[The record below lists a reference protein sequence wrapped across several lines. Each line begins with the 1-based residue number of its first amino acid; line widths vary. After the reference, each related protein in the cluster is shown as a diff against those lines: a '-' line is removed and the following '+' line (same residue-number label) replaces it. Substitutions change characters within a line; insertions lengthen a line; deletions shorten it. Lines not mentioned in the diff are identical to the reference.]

1 MNKGPSVTINSENH
15 WKEQT
20 KTSKQIPQQTK
31 HQTLNTNTIDPNG
44 HRRIDITDKLTATTD
59 AYMPRILTRY
69 YQRKE
74 HSRMMAILEEQERY
88 REDNDDESQS
98 SHLSTNT
105 EYTNEMDITDTE
117 EQYENTTR
125 TTRKTP
131 IMRIRGGA
139 EEEEKNGENDGQ
151 DERFALEELNDDE
164 AEPMGG
170 RMDEPKLPGMIR
182 ISGCNPNGI
191 RADQVESQLQHSLD
205 LNIDIQCYSEVN
217 TNFLRTDMRQQFFEK
232 TKKMDRTSRSI
243 WGTSLYTT
251 DSEFKPGGTAIISTG
266 KSASRVKK
274 SGTDKLGRWTYQILD
289 GQGNKDVLIISVYQC
304 CKRPT
309 NPNGATSY
317 HQQEVLLSEMDR
329 TDTDP
334 RRNFFHDIKTFIKG
348 IVDKDN
354 VETTPIIIGDWNEEC
369 KGTSTSQKLCNEF
382 GLVNVFNRIHPDH
395 KEFKTYLRGSR
406 TIDFVLTTP
415 DIADRVTNF
424 VYEPFLYRLKG
435 DHRGYYFDISEQHLF
450 GNKKDN
456 PYDPEGRSLSSK
468 NRKATA
474 TYLKAVNKHLVANN
488 VYERMKKLMASKEPN
503 HEEAERLDREMTQAC
518 QHGENKCKKIR
529 LDYWSVEIHTL
540 KRKLSVWCQF
550 KRRIIKKLPSAPLIA
565 RANSIGIKLQE
576 NNTMIEIDNEIQT
589 TRAAVKKVH
598 KKSAEMRDEWLL
610 EAANIAEDEDK
621 AKKAKLIRQKR
632 KEEKKSRAFRRLKY
646 ERERII
652 NGSGITRLQ
661 VPKSWPTFEEY
672 DDDQEYNLEDPKT
685 TNPKDNNQW
694 REETCPKEIEFLLRL
709 RNQRHFG
716 QAETDGTPFT
726 TESMKHKFNWNATT
740 QQAELVLKG
749 EYADEEIS
757 EITRLLLDNMT
768 RITELDEPAKYIT
781 RKDFKGKFKSWREST
796 STSPSGR
803 HLGHYK
809 ALITTIDP
817 TLGEDVR
824 KTYTDIQ
831 TDISDCYI
839 TLINYAIKHRYSYER
854 WKTIVNMMIYKEE
867 GNIKIH
873 RLRVIHLYEADLGFL
888 WGIKWGQA
896 MKKAVKEKSL
906 HQGQYG
912 GLPGR
917 DCTSLT
923 YLEELRFD
931 YSTLTRYPLAN
942 FDNDATACYDRILCS
957 VSSLAGRKYGIHKDI
972 IFIHAQ
978 TLEEAEYKLKTST
991 KISDTSYKHCIKFP
1005 IHGTGQGSTNSPMIW
1020 CFISS
1025 VLFESHNEKAH
1036 GMLFE
1041 SPAGDMVV
1049 RFNMVGFVD
1058 DSTCITGGTKND
1070 TVEQLL
1076 ATMKEDAQLW
1086 HDLLW
1091 CSGGKLELPK
1101 CGYHVIHYDFND
1113 DGTPRMLHSPGESI
1127 TLQNEHGNDVEIKA
1141 KNIFQTRTNL
1151 GHDKAPGSTGKI
1163 QTEKQIRKG
1172 SKLADAIGKCGC
1184 TRSESRMLYE
1194 SVWKPAI
1201 EYVIPQSFLSD
1212 KQLISIEKASMPQ
1225 IYAKCGFNRN
1235 TARAVL
1241 AGPIELGGGGFT
1253 PLKVTAGA
1261 GYVTHFL
1268 KNWRTI
1274 TEDIGKHT
1282 RIVYAWTAY
1291 QAGVTFPLFEDT
1303 KTEIQYVK
1311 GKVIPATRRFLSEI
1325 DSKIHLD
1332 NTFIRPKLRSNDV
1345 SIMDRAITM
1354 ELTDIQLERINCV
1367 RMFLGIMYLSEIC
1380 TISGRYIRKGI
1391 FNNTHKTK
1399 VYNVTMLKPK
1409 QKAPNNRSWRLWK
1422 RVLQTFTINTI
1433 TNNSRKLITPLAEW
1447 TNNHSKSG
1455 RWETYQAHDKKIYK
1469 YKQSQ
1474 EGTTEYWEQYAK
1486 HGTKLRLEE
1495 DIEYTKFSPSDGT
1508 PIETETISNGNSH
1521 CSTIN
1526 EIRKEEQQKITYGP
1540 MVNWDNFLT
1549 SQPPWIRALL
1559 EDVEFYTTED
1569 GWPDFYEIAEELR
1582 KHGHLICVSDG
1593 SVIFHNMSFGWVLAT
1608 PTGKRLVG
1616 SKGPCNG
1623 RGNSL
1628 RAEGAGMLSA
1638 TVFFSI
1644 MVTELGLDEFK
1655 VKCISD
1661 NAELIRRCKAHLH
1674 YKDSFP
1680 NETLRSEYDIT
1691 EQIYKTQ
1698 HDHNIKATFH
1708 WVKGHQDNNK
1718 DKEDLPLE
1726 AQLNIEADELA
1737 GEYQDEHGKYRPL
1750 VNMLPS
1756 CPAMLS
1762 IHGISVTSNYRKQLI
1777 KAYVE
1782 PEYIGYLMRRFDWNE
1797 EIVQIISWKSLSLAV
1812 QRIQRDVL
1820 LTKVCNDLLP
1830 TAVTLHKMRYQNN
1843 DTCVMCNQR
1852 ETRDHIML
1860 CTSPSRIKW
1869 KRKLIGS
1876 LRKRLEYL
1884 ETEFGIGEGMCT
1896 AIAEW
1901 LETGTVDETNYPP
1914 RFTRA
1919 ITSQNM
1925 IGWRHLFGGKLS
1937 QEWLKL
1943 QEESKR
1949 KTKGHKRNSFVW
1961 GASIIEVILSNFIEL
1976 WELRNEEVHG
1986 KTEEQQERTRKAKL
2000 MVEVRRLNA
2009 MRPNARPSDECLF
2022 IDKEDEFIEK
2032 SSAKTIATY
2041 ISSHRRAIINSVK
2054 KWAKLSYTGV
2064 ATISQ
2069 WASRNNSAET
2079 MERNNS
2085 IRRDRLINDGR
2096 KKERR
2101 RRRRLAARS
2110 TTRQIS
2116 ISGFL
2121 SLNNID

>member
-1 MNKGPSVTINSENH
+1 
-15 WKEQT
+15 
-20 KTSKQIPQQTK
+20 
-31 HQTLNTNTIDPNG
+31 
-44 HRRIDITDKLTATTD
+44 
-59 AYMPRILTRY
+59 
-69 YQRKE
+69 
-74 HSRMMAILEEQERY
+74 
-88 REDNDDESQS
+88 
-98 SHLSTNT
+98 
-105 EYTNEMDITDTE
+105 
-117 EQYENTTR
+117 
-125 TTRKTP
+125 
-131 IMRIRGGA
+131 
-139 EEEEKNGENDGQ
+139 
-151 DERFALEELNDDE
+151 
-164 AEPMGG
+164 
-170 RMDEPKLPGMIR
+170 
-182 ISGCNPNGI
+182 
-191 RADQVESQLQHSLD
+191 
-205 LNIDIQCYSEVN
+205 
-217 TNFLRTDMRQQFFEK
+217 
-232 TKKMDRTSRSI
+232 
-243 WGTSLYTT
+243 
-251 DSEFKPGGTAIISTG
+251 
-266 KSASRVKK
+266 
-274 SGTDKLGRWTYQILD
+274 
-289 GQGNKDVLIISVYQC
+289 
-304 CKRPT
+304 
-309 NPNGATSY
+309 
-317 HQQEVLLSEMDR
+317 
-329 TDTDP
+329 
-334 RRNFFHDIKTFIKG
+334 
-348 IVDKDN
+348 
-354 VETTPIIIGDWNEEC
+354 
-369 KGTSTSQKLCNEF
+369 
-382 GLVNVFNRIHPDH
+382 
-395 KEFKTYLRGSR
+395 
-406 TIDFVLTTP
+406 
-415 DIADRVTNF
+415 
-424 VYEPFLYRLKG
+424 
-435 DHRGYYFDISEQHLF
+435 
-450 GNKKDN
+450 
-456 PYDPEGRSLSSK
+456 
-468 NRKATA
+468 
-474 TYLKAVNKHLVANN
+474 
-488 VYERMKKLMASKEPN
+488 
-503 HEEAERLDREMTQAC
+503 
-518 QHGENKCKKIR
+518 
-529 LDYWSVEIHTL
+529 
-540 KRKLSVWCQF
+540 
-550 KRRIIKKLPSAPLIA
+550 
-565 RANSIGIKLQE
+565 
-576 NNTMIEIDNEIQT
+576 
-589 TRAAVKKVH
+589 
-598 KKSAEMRDEWLL
+598 
-610 EAANIAEDEDK
+610 
-621 AKKAKLIRQKR
+621 
-632 KEEKKSRAFRRLKY
+632 
-646 ERERII
+646 
-652 NGSGITRLQ
+652 
-661 VPKSWPTFEEY
+661 
-672 DDDQEYNLEDPKT
+672 
-685 TNPKDNNQW
+685 
-694 REETCPKEIEFLLRL
+694 
-709 RNQRHFG
+709 
-716 QAETDGTPFT
+716 
-726 TESMKHKFNWNATT
+726 
-740 QQAELVLKG
+740 
-749 EYADEEIS
+749 
-757 EITRLLLDNMT
+757 
-768 RITELDEPAKYIT
+768 
-781 RKDFKGKFKSWREST
+781 
-796 STSPSGR
+796 
-803 HLGHYK
+803 
-809 ALITTIDP
+809 
-817 TLGEDVR
+817 
-824 KTYTDIQ
+824 
-831 TDISDCYI
+831 
-839 TLINYAIKHRYSYER
+839 
-854 WKTIVNMMIYKEE
+854 
-867 GNIKIH
+867 
-873 RLRVIHLYEADLGFL
+873 
-888 WGIKWGQA
+888 
-896 MKKAVKEKSL
+896 
-906 HQGQYG
+906 
-912 GLPGR
+912 
-917 DCTSLT
+917 
-923 YLEELRFD
+923 
-931 YSTLTRYPLAN
+931 
-942 FDNDATACYDRILCS
+942 
-957 VSSLAGRKYGIHKDI
+957 
-972 IFIHAQ
+972 
-978 TLEEAEYKLKTST
+978 
-991 KISDTSYKHCIKFP
+991 
-1005 IHGTGQGSTNSPMIW
+1005 
-1020 CFISS
+1020 
-1025 VLFESHNEKAH
+1025 
-1036 GMLFE
+1036 
-1041 SPAGDMVV
+1041 
-1049 RFNMVGFVD
+1049 
-1058 DSTCITGGTKND
+1058 
-1070 TVEQLL
+1070 
-1076 ATMKEDAQLW
+1076 
-1086 HDLLW
+1086 
-1091 CSGGKLELPK
+1091 
-1101 CGYHVIHYDFND
+1101 
-1113 DGTPRMLHSPGESI
+1113 
-1127 TLQNEHGNDVEIKA
+1127 
-1141 KNIFQTRTNL
+1141 
-1151 GHDKAPGSTGKI
+1151 
-1163 QTEKQIRKG
+1163 
-1172 SKLADAIGKCGC
+1172 
-1184 TRSESRMLYE
+1184 MLYE

-1325 DSKIHLD
+1325 DI
-1332 NTFIRPKLRSNDV
+1332 
-1345 SIMDRAITM
+1345 
-1354 ELTDIQLERINCV
+1354 
-1367 RMFLGIMYLSEIC
+1367 
-1380 TISGRYIRKGI
+1380 
-1391 FNNTHKTK
+1391 
-1399 VYNVTMLKPK
+1399 YNVTMLKPK
-1409 QKAPNNRSWRLWK
+1409 QKAPNNRSWRLWR

-1486 HGTKLRLEE
+1486 HGTKLRLEK
-1495 DIEYTKFSPSDGT
+1495 DIEYKKFSPSEGT

-1526 EIRKEEQQKITYGP
+1526 KIRKEEQQNITYGP

-1549 SQPPWIRALL
+1549 SQPTWIQALL

-1623 RGNSL
+1623 RRNSL

-1691 EQIYKTQ
+1691 EQIYTTQ

-1718 DKEDLPLE
+1718 DKEDLSLE

-1777 KAYVE
+1777 KA
-1782 PEYIGYLMRRFDWNE
+1782 
-1797 EIVQIISWKSLSLAV
+1797 
-1812 QRIQRDVL
+1812 
-1820 LTKVCNDLLP
+1820 
-1830 TAVTLHKMRYQNN
+1830 
-1843 DTCVMCNQR
+1843 
-1852 ETRDHIML
+1852 
-1860 CTSPSRIKW
+1860 PSRIKW

-1876 LRKRLEYL
+1876 MRKRLEYL
-1884 ETEFGIGEGMCT
+1884 ETESEIGEGMCT

-1901 LETGTVDETNYPP
+1901 LETGTVDETKYSP

-2069 WASRNNSAET
+2069 WASLNNSAET